1 MGGAGL
7 LAILAGA
14 LAAGLLAIL
23 AGALAAGLL
32 CERSHLAGA
41 LAAGL
46 LRERSHFR
54 WRAGVV
60 GLLVVLVD
68 ALGVAV

>member
-14 LAAGLLAIL
+14 LAAGLLAVL
-23 AGALAAGLL
+23 AGV
-32 CERSHLAGA
+32 

>member
-14 LAAGLLAIL
+14 LAAGLLAVL
-23 AGALAAGLL
+23 
-32 CERSHLAGA
+32 
-41 LAAGL
+41 
-46 LRERSHFR
+46 
-54 WRAGVV
+54 AGVV

>member
-14 LAAGLLAIL
+14 LAAGLL
-23 AGALAAGLL
+23 
-32 CERSHLAGA
+32 
-41 LAAGL
+41 
-46 LRERSHFR
+46 RERSHFR
-54 WRAGVV
+54 WHAGVV

>member
-7 LAILAGA
+7 LAIFAGA
-14 LAAGLLAIL
+14 LAAGLLAVL
-23 AGALAAGLL
+23 
-32 CERSHLAGA
+32 
-41 LAAGL
+41 
-46 LRERSHFR
+46 
-54 WRAGVV
+54 AGVV